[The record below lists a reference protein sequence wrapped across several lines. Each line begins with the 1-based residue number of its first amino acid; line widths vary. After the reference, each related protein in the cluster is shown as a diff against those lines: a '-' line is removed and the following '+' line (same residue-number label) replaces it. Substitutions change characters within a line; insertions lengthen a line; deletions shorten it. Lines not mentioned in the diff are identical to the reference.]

1 MEYGPQTHESSTPN
15 RTRLDQTGLDE
26 TRLFRMWLFDSIGS
40 DQTRS
45 NLIVRLYWIG
55 PDSNHT
61 GLVHWTRL
69 AQTRLESHRIHS
81 DFDNWTE
88 RLEKKGTRWT
98 RLAQTRLEAHRTHS
112 DFDNWTERLKK
123 KLQLFWSRWWH
134 PIHRTRHGTS
144 LSLFS
149 ERGTKMY
156 GLAGI
161 VHDLHAPPSGHS
173 SKRFN
178 PLHQW
183 NTSARGTMGSRW
195 LIFYR

>member
-61 GLVHWTRL
+61 GLVH
-69 AQTRLESHRIHS
+69 
-81 DFDNWTE
+81 
-88 RLEKKGTRWT
+88 WT